1 MLAIWITG
9 VLFLAALTT
18 AFVVTWRRYA
28 TQPVTVEAE
37 VEGPTCYPRAKR

>member
-9 VLFLAALTT
+9 ALFTAALTT

-28 TQPVTVEAE
+28 TQPVKVEAE
-37 VEGPTCYPRAKR
+37 VEGPTCYPRVKR